1 MRERERDIY
10 FCAQFHGG
18 FLKLLNLSM
27 CVTKS
32 LQQKSAMIGLRER
45 ERTRERRVS
54 LARAGILLLW
64 VMLVFALIVTLFFS
78 INNETKNNNNNNHS
92 NIRLLRQRTFNKALL
107 SHAPSKQRTRTTHHH
122 DQARTTTNV
131 GDPLYGDDKRLIH
144 TGPNPLHN

>member
-1 MRERERDIY
+1 
-10 FCAQFHGG
+10 
-18 FLKLLNLSM
+18 M
-27 CVTKS
+27 CVCDKISTT
-32 LQQKSAMIGLRER
+32 KSAMIGLRER

-78 INNETKNNNNNNHS
+78 INNETKDNNNNHS
-92 NIRLLRQRTFNKALL
+92 NIRLLRQRTFNKVLL

-122 DQARTTTNV
+122 DQARSTTNV

>member
-1 MRERERDIY
+1 
-10 FCAQFHGG
+10 
-18 FLKLLNLSM
+18 M
-27 CVTKS
+27 CDKISTR
-32 LQQKSAMIGLRER
+32 KSAMIGLRER

-78 INNETKNNNNNNHS
+78 INNETKNNNNNHS

-107 SHAPSKQRTRTTHHH
+107 SHAPSKQRTR
-122 DQARTTTNV
+122 ARSTTNV

>member
-1 MRERERDIY
+1 
-10 FCAQFHGG
+10 
-18 FLKLLNLSM
+18 M

>member
-1 MRERERDIY
+1 
-10 FCAQFHGG
+10 
-18 FLKLLNLSM
+18 M
-27 CVTKS
+27 CVCDKISTT
-32 LQQKSAMIGLRER
+32 KSAMIGLRER

-78 INNETKNNNNNNHS
+78 INNETKNNNNHS